1 MTDENAESSEGSS
14 GEDGGLHDHIARW
27 VEVLDRWV
35 KGIDLGMGRRD
46 GDPASLDGAGG
57 DKG

>member
-1 MTDENAESSEGSS
+1 MADENAESIEGTAA
-14 GEDGGLHDHIARW
+14 EDDGLQDHIARW

-46 GDPASLDGAGG
+46 GDPASSDGNGG
-57 DKG
+57 EQG